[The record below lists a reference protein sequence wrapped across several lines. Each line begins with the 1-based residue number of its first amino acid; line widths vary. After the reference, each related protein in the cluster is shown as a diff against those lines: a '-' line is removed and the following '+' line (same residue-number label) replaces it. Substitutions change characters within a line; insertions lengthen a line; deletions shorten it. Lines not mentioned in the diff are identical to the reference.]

1 MITETQQ
8 INQIILVLP
17 EWAIRYKELSSLIS
31 PINNFKDALKEFNK
45 RTLFNLPFSLQLC
58 LNPQAF
64 IIEHV
69 KTLLPDLVGG
79 LPTNKEELI
88 KTATIPNF
96 IELTIISSQ
105 IIELTDKYNIDLNR
119 FYETTKIGVE
129 LKEEAVDREKRN
141 YSLLATNKEIKALST
156 QYWLLVNALNKYER
170 TAKEVI
176 GSGYSIYLKTMRD
189 LVNQGETEYTLKPS
203 FIQTEIINPLKHL

>member
-8 INQIILVLP
+8 INTIILVLP
-17 EWAIRYKELSSLIS
+17 EWETRYKELSSLIS
-31 PINNFKDALKEFNK
+31 PLNKFKDAVKEFNK
-45 RTLFNLPFSLQLC
+45 RTLFNLPFNLELC
-58 LNPQAF
+58 LNPQTA
-64 IIEHV
+64 IVTHV

-96 IELTIISSQ
+96 IDLTIISSQ

-119 FYETTKIGVE
+119 FYQTNKGAIE

-156 QYWLLVNALNKYER
+156 QYWLLVNSLNKYEKI
-170 TAKEVI
+170 AKEVI
-176 GSGYSIYLKTMRD
+176 GSGYSIYLKQLRD
-189 LVNQGETEYTLKPS
+189 IVNQGETEYTLKPG